1 MNKRIIKLY
10 EQAQD
15 EIVDSDCADYYER
28 IQLKFAE
35 LIVRECRKVIIDDM
49 DSNPDDEAFN
59 DALDHAQSIIG
70 EHFGVEE

>member
-1 MNKRIIKLY
+1 MNERIKTLIK
-10 EQAQD
+10 QAQD